1 MNIWQITINTLLSPI
16 INKKIKIITFI
27 NGYLYLSIESFKLIQ
42 KYFLHQQFEKYV
54 FFEIL
59 NNSPL
64 WNVNFITENNKIII
78 NIYFD
83 PSLINNYIDK
93 SLALNLLISNE
104 FNNLPKYNK
113 FNSDK
118 SFFPNND
125 PYEPK
130 NLNIKLYNYQKKSL
144 GKMIEME
151 QNLINFEFE
160 YTKQI
165 NFKDLINI
173 NYDPIKNII
182 SNDTRIFKIL
192 SNGGIL
198 ADEMGLGKTITTLA
212 LISCN
217 PSTENIK
224 TKYSLSDE
232 YNKIYTKATL
242 IVCPSHITKQWE
254 IEAKKTNSKLKV
266 LIILTKKDHDKVLY
280 KDFIEADIII
290 TSHQFLMNF
299 KYYPALNYI
308 TIRPSMY
315 DSKDRNI
322 KLRNFF
328 CNNILKN
335 PEELDKQT
343 KLYKESLQNPKINL
357 DINDEIYE
365 KIKNLNCPLFEYF
378 YFHRLVLDEGHE
390 IFGENLGNISQSR
403 YMSDWLSSINANNY
417 WYVSGSP
424 FTNYKGILNSIK
436 YLNLS
441 LYDADLNFLINS
453 KTFENSEIFNNVLNK
468 EYLWNSILEKICIR
482 HRKCDVSN
490 EIKIF
495 GFNENI
501 EWINFTDLEKEL
513 YQKQKE
519 KLSDEALQQLCCH
532 LLVLDSYKKQLG
544 TGIETD
550 LTVMQTKLIDYHTK
564 TVNDYT
570 IKLSKLDPL
579 KQEYNMLKKSYTNII
594 TESNYMLKILNKLK
608 DNNLIINDDEDC
620 PICMDKIVDGSLT
633 NCGHIFCKECIQNC
647 LKFKSLC
654 PTCKHPINAKE
665 IFIINNKNS
674 KKEIKLNPLIDK
686 YGSKLGK
693 IIIMIKNIVTKPEAR
708 IIIFSQWDTML
719 TLIGSTLSENG
730 IANCF
735 VKGNVWSRN
744 SAINKFKNGATISG
758 EDNKVII
765 LSLKNAA
772 SGTNLTEATH
782 IFFVEPINGTKEE
795 IKAIEGQAIGRVC
808 RLGQKQKVE
817 VFRILVKNTI
827 EEEIYKKYNLINSIN
842 SVEI

>member
-1 MNIWQITINTLLSPI
+1 MNIWQTRINSNLGPISNASVKLITY
-16 INKKIKIITFI
+16 I
-27 NGYLYLSIESFKLIQ
+27 NGYLYLSIDSKNIQ
-42 KYFLHQQFEKYV
+42 KYIVDRQFEKYV
-54 FFEIL
+54 FFEII

-64 WNVNFITENNKIII
+64 WSTQISTQSAIIVI
-78 NIYFD
+78 DIYFD
-83 PSLINNYIDK
+83 TSLIDDYINK
-93 SLALNLLISNE
+93 SLALSLLISAE
-104 FNNLPKYNK
+104 FDNLPRYTK

-118 SFFPNND
+118 SFFPNNE
-125 PYEPK
+125 PYEPL
-130 NLNIKLYNYQKKSL
+130 NLNIKLYDYQKKSL

-151 QNLINFEFE
+151 HNLINFEFE

-165 NFKDLINI
+165 NFKNLINI

-182 SNDTRIFKIL
+182 SDKKRIFKIVA
-192 SNGGIL
+192 NGGIL
-198 ADEMGLGKTITTLA
+198 ADEMGLGKTITTVA

-224 TKYSLSDE
+224 IKYSVSDE

-242 IVCPSHITKQWE
+242 IVCPSHISKQWE
-254 IEAKKTNSKLKV
+254 TEAKKTNSKLKI
-266 LIILTKKDHDKVLY
+266 LTILTKKDHDKIY
-280 KDFIEADIII
+280 YSDIIEADIII
-290 TSHQFLMNF
+290 TTHQFLMNF

-308 TIRPSMY
+308 TIRPSLY
-315 DSKDRNI
+315 NPKDRSL
-322 KLRNFF
+322 KLRNYF
-328 CNNILKN
+328 CNNMLKDATTAETDKKVGSFQN
-335 PEELDKQT
+335 PE
-343 KLYKESLQNPKINL
+343 INSY
-357 DINDEIYE
+357 INDATYE
-365 KIKNLNCPLFEYF
+365 KIKNMNCPLFEYF

-424 FTNYKGILNSIK
+424 FTNYRGILNSIK
-436 YLNLS
+436 YLNLT
-441 LYDADLNFLINS
+441 LHDTDFNFKIDS
-453 KTFENSEIFNNVLNK
+453 KTFENFEIFNNVLNK

-482 HRKCDVSN
+482 HRKCDVSD

-495 GFNENI
+495 GYNENI
-501 EWINFTDLEKEL
+501 EWINFTDLESKL
-513 YQKQKE
+513 YERQKE
-519 KLSDEALQQLCCH
+519 KLSNEALQQLCCH
-532 LLVLDSYKKQLG
+532 LLVLDSYKRQLG
-544 TGIETD
+544 TNIETD
-550 LTVMQTKLIDYHTK
+550 LSVMQTKLIAFHTK
-564 TVNDYT
+564 SIKEYT
-570 IKLSKLDPL
+570 IKLSKLDSSKP
-579 KQEYNMLKKSYTNII
+579 EYNMLKKSYTNIM
-594 TESNYMLKILNKLK
+594 TESNYMLKILDKLK
-608 DNNLIINDDEDC
+608 DNDLDTNDDENC
-620 PICMDKIVDGSLT
+620 PICLDKVLVGSLT
-633 NCGHIFCKECIQNC
+633 KCGHIFCKECIETC

-654 PTCKHPINAKE
+654 PSCKQPINANE
-665 IFIINNKNS
+665 IFIINNKS
-674 KKEIKLNPLIDK
+674 KPKKEITVNPLIDK

-744 SAINKFKNGATISG
+744 SAINRFKNGKTISG
-758 EDNKVII
+758 EDNKIII

-827 EEEIYKKYNLINSIN
+827 EEEIYKRNNNITTDNSI
-842 SVEI
+842 EI